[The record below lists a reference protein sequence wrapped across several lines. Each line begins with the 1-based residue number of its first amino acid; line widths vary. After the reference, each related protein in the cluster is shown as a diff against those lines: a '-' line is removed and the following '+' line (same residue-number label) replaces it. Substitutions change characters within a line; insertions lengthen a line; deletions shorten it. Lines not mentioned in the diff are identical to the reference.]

1 MDRELFREQVRVERK
16 NFSFEL
22 RENERGRFL
31 RVTED
36 VGGWRDTII
45 IPASGLHSIRAI
57 LDHVITASE
66 KAGPLS
72 PSPPDAAYAS

>member
-1 MDRELFREQVRVERK
+1 MDAELFREQVRVERK

-45 IPASGLHSIRAI
+45 IPASGLQAVRDI
-57 LDHVITASE
+57 LDHVIAASE
-66 KAGPLS
+66 KAGPLPPAPNGT
-72 PSPPDAAYAS
+72 PSSA